1 MPLYN
6 PSEVFVPAKQ
16 YGNTIHKKT
25 ERNAQ
30 CALVYLWSHLQVDCS
45 QSPIFSWDR
54 LDIPRLTVTGI
65 LIFKC
70 TERAGVGDDSSW
82 GGGEGRENRPRP
94 LSSFDTHARWQPV
107 TQSAR
112 SRWSYGKIEDCE
124 QSNLQANSLFSM
136 HNNWPLYLLKPYG
149 SFILKLFLPLTF
161 TVFVCIQNTFRIKVV
176 QVICIMFRDKWI
188 ILHLH
193 EMVQFKKHQETSR
206 KLKIYK
212 GMVFETR

>member
-1 MPLYN
+1 MRSSQGHFIRLG
-6 PSEVFVPAKQ
+6 SIK
-16 YGNTIHKKT
+16 IK
-25 ERNAQ
+25 
-30 CALVYLWSHLQVDCS
+30 LDCS

-54 LDIPRLTVTGI
+54 LDIPRLLTVTAI
-65 LIFKC
+65 LILKC
-70 TERAGVGDDSSW
+70 TEGASVGDYGW
-82 GGGEGRENRPRP
+82 RGGEGRVYFSRFHPNRPRP
-94 LSSFDTHARWQPV
+94 LGSFDTHARWQPV

-112 SRWSYGKIEDCE
+112 SRWSYGKIEDFE

-161 TVFVCIQNTFRIKVV
+161 TVFVRIQNTFRIKVV

>member
-1 MPLYN
+1 MCPCLPLITSASRLFTVPYF
-6 PSEVFVPAKQ
+6 FVRSFRYTAS
-16 YGNTIHKKT
+16 YRHG
-25 ERNAQ
+25 
-30 CALVYLWSHLQVDCS
+30 YLDFQMY
-45 QSPIFSWDR
+45 
-54 LDIPRLTVTGI
+54 
-65 LIFKC
+65 
-70 TERAGVGDDSSW
+70 RAGGRRGW
-82 GGGEGRENRPRP
+82 QLLGGGGEGRENRPRP

-161 TVFVCIQNTFRIKVV
+161 TVFVRIQNTFRIKVV